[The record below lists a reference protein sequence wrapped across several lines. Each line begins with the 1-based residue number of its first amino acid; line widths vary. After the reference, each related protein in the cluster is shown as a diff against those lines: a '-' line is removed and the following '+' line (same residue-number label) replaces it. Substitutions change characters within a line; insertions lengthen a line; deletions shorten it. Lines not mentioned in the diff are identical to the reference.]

1 MSDITN
7 SANFQRILLEAAQY
21 RVLRDIFEATER
33 RLSDERP
40 SHEAARPRRRSQGS
54 KAIAR

>member
-7 SANFQRILLEAAQY
+7 SANFQRILIEAAQY

-33 RLSDERP
+33 RLRREVAEELPGDEVYKP
-40 SHEAARPRRRSQGS
+40 AR
-54 KAIAR
+54 